1 MIRFRKLWEILNQAF
16 VNFSRNR
23 IRWILLFIVRYP
35 VFEGF
40 YPAIFFLIYRR
51 DGIGI
56 FFLISLMTAHR
67 IIILISFHFVYIYMR
82 LFFNITKIKKID
94 HFLKFAFMEIMLM
107 LFLFWCIFHFNKYWN
122 IFFSTHNRVF
132 QFFPIFFARSWS
144 AVKLL
149 FIKF

>member
-1 MIRFRKLWEILNQAF
+1 MILIDFQYQAP

>member
-1 MIRFRKLWEILNQAF
+1 MILIDFQYQAP

-67 IIILISFHFVYIYMR
+67 IIILISFHFRLLCIYIYAVIFQYYKDKEDR
-82 LFFNITKIKKID
+82 SFFKIRVYGNYAYVIPLSM
-94 HFLKFAFMEIMLM
+94 HFSF
-107 LFLFWCIFHFNKYWN
+107 
-122 IFFSTHNRVF
+122 
-132 QFFPIFFARSWS
+132 
-144 AVKLL
+144 
-149 FIKF
+149 